1 MANSSAASACRRA
14 RTHRT
19 SRRRSPT
26 VCWKSQ
32 SPSWPKCSRS
42 RSRWKPPK
50 GSFARVLPCNI
61 ASMLASRPDKK
72 SGLALPAGPKRP
84 EGQRMNLR
92 LKFAAAALAAAAI
105 SGPAYA
111 AVPAADAAPMPSL
124 APMVK
129 RVSPAV
135 VNIATRGTIK
145 EQQGHNPLLDD
156 PFFRRFFD
164 TPPDSAP
171 RERQFQSAG
180 SGVIVDAKNGY
191 IITNHHVV
199 ENASEIT
206 ITLLDNRTFNA
217 KVIGSDEGADVADLQ
232 AKQPNLVAMPFGDSG
247 KLEVG
252 DYVVA
257 IGNPFGLQHT
267 VTAGIVSALGRSG
280 INPEAGGYEDFIQ
293 TDASINP
300 GNSGGALVNLRGELV
315 GVTSA
320 ILSRSGG
327 NIGIGF
333 AIPVNMVRSVMD
345 QLIKYGQVKRG
356 VLGVQLYSVNADIAK
371 EFGLTETTGALVAG
385 VAQGSAAERAGIKT
399 GDIITTLNG
408 LTMKSS
414 GELRNAIGMLHVGD
428 KVELGLMRDGKPRK
442 VTALIADR
450 GEIESASAADINR
463 GLDGAD
469 LADAPDGGGV
479 LVNKVQEA
487 SAAAQAGIRANDVII
502 GVGRTPVANMRSFR
516 EAVKGASVLVLKVR
530 RGGDTLLLPV

>member
-1 MANSSAASACRRA
+1 
-14 RTHRT
+14 
-19 SRRRSPT
+19 
-26 VCWKSQ
+26 
-32 SPSWPKCSRS
+32 
-42 RSRWKPPK
+42 
-50 GSFARVLPCNI
+50 
-61 ASMLASRPDKK
+61 
-72 SGLALPAGPKRP
+72 
-84 EGQRMNLR
+84 MNLR
-92 LKFAAAALAAAAI
+92 LNFAAAALAASAI
-105 SGPAYA
+105 CGQAFA
-111 AVPAADAAPMPSL
+111 AVPAADAAPMPTL

-129 RVSPAV
+129 RVSPSV

-145 EQQGHNPLLDD
+145 EQPGRNPLLDD

-164 TPPDSAP
+164 VPQDSKP

-206 ITLLDNRTFNA
+206 ITLLDNRTFSA
-217 KVIGSDEGADVADLQ
+217 KVIGSDEGADVAVLQ
-232 AKQPNLVAMPFGDSG
+232 AKQPNLTAMPLGDSA

-280 INPEAGGYEDFIQ
+280 INPESNGYEDFIQ

-315 GVTSA
+315 GVNSA
-320 ILSRSGG
+320 ILSRTGG

-345 QLIKYGQVKRG
+345 QLIRYGQVKRG

-399 GDIITTLNG
+399 GDIITSLNG
-408 LTMKSS
+408 VTMKSS

-428 KVELGLMRDGKPRK
+428 KVDLGLLREGKPRK
-442 VTALIADR
+442 VTALIAER
-450 GEIESASAADINR
+450 SEEHSEVESPSPADIHR

-469 LADAPDGGGV
+469 LADAPDGSGV
-479 LVNKVQEA
+479 VVNKVQEA
-487 SAAAQAGIRANDVII
+487 SAAAQAGIRANDVIV
-502 GVGRTPVANMRSFR
+502 GVGRTPVSNMKSFS
-516 EAVKGASVLVLKVR
+516 EAVKGASVLVLKIH
-530 RGGDTLLLPV
+530 RGSDTFLLPVR

>member
-1 MANSSAASACRRA
+1 
-14 RTHRT
+14 
-19 SRRRSPT
+19 
-26 VCWKSQ
+26 
-32 SPSWPKCSRS
+32 
-42 RSRWKPPK
+42 
-50 GSFARVLPCNI
+50 
-61 ASMLASRPDKK
+61 
-72 SGLALPAGPKRP
+72 
-84 EGQRMNLR
+84 MNLR
-92 LKFAAAALAAAAI
+92 LKFAAATLAASAI
-105 SGPAYA
+105 SVQSLA
-111 AVPAADAAPMPSL
+111 AVPAADGPMPTL

-129 RVSPAV
+129 RVSPSV

-145 EQQGHNPLLDD
+145 EQPGRNPLLDD

-164 TPPDSAP
+164 VPQDSKP

-206 ITLLDNRTFNA
+206 ITLLDNRTFSA
-217 KVIGSDEGADVADLQ
+217 KVIGSDEGADVAVLQ
-232 AKQPNLVAMPFGDSG
+232 AKQPNLTAMPLGDSA

-280 INPEAGGYEDFIQ
+280 INPESNGYEDFIQ

-315 GVTSA
+315 GVNSA
-320 ILSRSGG
+320 ILSRTGG

-399 GDIITTLNG
+399 GDIITSLNG
-408 LTMKSS
+408 VTMKSS

-428 KVELGLMRDGKPRK
+428 KVDLGLLREGKPRK
-442 VTALIADR
+442 VTALIAER
-450 GEIESASAADINR
+450 SEEHTEVESPSAADIHR

-469 LADAPDGGGV
+469 LADAPDGSGV
-479 LVNKVQEA
+479 VVIKVQEA
-487 SAAAQAGIRANDVII
+487 SAAAQAGIRANDVIV
-502 GVGRTPVANMRSFR
+502 GVGRTPVSNMKSFS
-516 EAVKGASVLVLKVR
+516 EAVKGASVLVLKIR
-530 RGGDTLLLPV
+530 RGTDTFLLPVR

>member
-1 MANSSAASACRRA
+1 
-14 RTHRT
+14 
-19 SRRRSPT
+19 
-26 VCWKSQ
+26 
-32 SPSWPKCSRS
+32 
-42 RSRWKPPK
+42 
-50 GSFARVLPCNI
+50 
-61 ASMLASRPDKK
+61 
-72 SGLALPAGPKRP
+72 
-84 EGQRMNLR
+84 MNLR
-92 LKFAAAALAAAAI
+92 LKFAAAALAATAI
-105 SGPAYA
+105 GATAITWQAFA
-111 AVPAADAAPMPSL
+111 AVPAADASPMPTL

-129 RVSPAV
+129 RVSPSV

-145 EQQGHNPLLDD
+145 EQPGRNPLLDD

-164 TPPDSAP
+164 VPPDSRP

-206 ITLLDNRTFNA
+206 VTLLDNRSFSA
-217 KVIGSDEGADVADLQ
+217 KVVGSDEGADIAVLQ
-232 AKQPNLVAMPFGDSG
+232 AKQPNLVAMALGDSS

-267 VTAGIVSALGRSG
+267 VTAGIVSALGRTG
-280 INPEAGGYEDFIQ
+280 INPDGYEDFIQ

-315 GVTSA
+315 GINSA

-333 AIPVNMVRSVMD
+333 AIPVNMVKGVVD

-356 VLGVQLYSVNADIAK
+356 VLGVNIYPVTPDIAK
-371 EFGLTETTGALVAG
+371 EFGVAESSGALVAG

-399 GDIITTLNG
+399 GDIITSING
-408 LTMKSS
+408 VAMKDA
-414 GELRNAIGMLHVGD
+414 GELRYAIGLLHVGD
-428 KVELGLMRDGKPRK
+428 KVDIGLLRDGKPRK
-442 VTALIADR
+442 LTALIAERSDV
-450 GEIESASAADINR
+450 ETANAVDINK
-463 GLDGAD
+463 GLEGAE

-479 LVNKVQEA
+479 LIKSVQDA
-487 SAAAQAGIRANDVII
+487 SPAAQNGLRPNDLIV
-502 GVGRTPVANMRSFR
+502 GVARTPVSNTKTFKEAAKNAN
-516 EAVKGASVLVLKVR
+516 VLVLNVR
-530 RGGDTLLLPV
+530 RGSVAQLIQIR

>member
-1 MANSSAASACRRA
+1 MS
-14 RTHRT
+14 
-19 SRRRSPT
+19 
-26 VCWKSQ
+26 
-32 SPSWPKCSRS
+32 
-42 RSRWKPPK
+42 
-50 GSFARVLPCNI
+50 
-61 ASMLASRPDKK
+61 
-72 SGLALPAGPKRP
+72 
-84 EGQRMNLR
+84 LR
-92 LKFAAAALAAAAI
+92 FKFAAGILAAAAI
-105 SGPAYA
+105 AGPATIVAGAAYA
-111 AVPAADAAPMPSL
+111 AVPAPAADAAPMPSL

-135 VNIATRGTIK
+135 VNIATRGTMK
-145 EQQGHNPLLDD
+145 EDPSQRNPLLVD

-164 TPPDSAP
+164 VPPDSRP

-191 IITNHHVV
+191 IITNNHVV

-206 ITLLDNRTFNA
+206 ITLLDDRTFTA
-217 KVIGSDEGADVADLQ
+217 KVIGTDEGADVAVLQ
-232 AKQPNLVAMPFGDSG
+232 VKQPNLVAMALGDST

-315 GVTSA
+315 GINSA
-320 ILSRSGG
+320 ILSRTGG

-345 QLIKYGQVKRG
+345 HLIKYGQVKRG
-356 VLGVQLYSVNADIAK
+356 VLGVQLYSVNSDIAK
-371 EFGLTETTGALVAG
+371 EFGLSETTGALVAG
-385 VAQGSAAERAGIKT
+385 VVQGSAADRAGIKT
-399 GDIITTLNG
+399 GDIITSLNG
-408 LTMKSS
+408 VTMKSS

-428 KVELGLMRDGKPRK
+428 KVELGLLRDGKPRK
-442 VTALIADR
+442 VTALIAER
-450 GEIESASAADINR
+450 GEVESAAEIHR
-463 GLDGAD
+463 GLDGAE

-487 SAAAQAGIRANDVII
+487 SAASQSGLRANDVIVA
-502 GVGRTPVANMRSFR
+502 VGRTPVTNMKSFG
-516 EAVKGASVLVLKVR
+516 EAVKGASVLLLRVR
-530 RGGDTLLLPV
+530 RGGDTLLLPIR